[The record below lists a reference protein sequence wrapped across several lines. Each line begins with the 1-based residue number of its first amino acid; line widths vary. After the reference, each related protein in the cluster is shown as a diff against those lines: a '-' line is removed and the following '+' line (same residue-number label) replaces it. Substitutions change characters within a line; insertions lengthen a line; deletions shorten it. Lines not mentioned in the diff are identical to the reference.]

1 PYQDRNGS
9 AMTPSLLAR
18 EARVPCQ
25 SSVTLPATG
34 LRGVH
39 AKADSG
45 AATAVHGGSVTVAR
59 AGSERSTQVT
69 ITGRNSHGKRVT
81 RSGTAYFCD

>member
-1 PYQDRNGS
+1 
-9 AMTPSLLAR
+9 
-18 EARVPCQ
+18 
-25 SSVTLPATG
+25 
-34 LRGVH
+34 VH